1 MAGLILRLLV
11 VALGLWLAAELVP
24 GIEVKGTATL
34 LGAALLLGLVNAVA
48 RPLLILLTL
57 PFTILTLG
65 LFLLVINAATLALVA
80 WAFDDFTIAG
90 FWPAVF
96 GALVVSVTGWLGAYF
111 LGPRGGVA
119 GSGRP
124 PVAARPGPSSDRRI
138 TAPAPPAARARR
150 SRAAARS
157 RHSRAPRVANCN
169 THRRRNNTARRPPRW
184 SCNTAA
190 AAA

>member
-1 MAGLILRLLV
+1 MAGLILRILV

-34 LGAALLLGLVNAVA
+34 LGAALLLGLVNAVV

-90 FWPAVF
+90 FWPALF
-96 GALVVSVTGWLGAYF
+96 GALVVSVTGWLASYF
-111 LGPRGGVA
+111 IGPRGRIEV
-119 GSGRP
+119 
-124 PVAARPGPSSDRRI
+124 VVARPRG
-138 TAPAPPAARARR
+138 
-150 SRAAARS
+150 
-157 RHSRAPRVANCN
+157 
-169 THRRRNNTARRPPRW
+169 
-184 SCNTAA
+184 
-190 AAA
+190 